1 MCRPNTNFFLVRSRT
16 VRKSH
21 TVLVQRARLRPR
33 DAHAVDRALA
43 AFHVVGGDLEG
54 RVLDEFAHALRASP
68 LNLAEGFSM
77 GPLALAS
84 TLVKVAARPLAVL
97 QSFRLLGLHKHI
109 VFDRATRA
117 IPAAAE
123 PLSRLT

>member
-1 MCRPNTNFFLVRSRT
+1 MREREREREGTTAGVEREEGEGERE
-16 VRKSH
+16 RGEG
-21 TVLVQRARLRPR
+21 
-33 DAHAVDRALA
+33 HAVDRALA

-68 LNLAEGFSM
+68 LNLLEGFSM

-84 TLVKVAARPLAVL
+84 TLVKVAARPLTVL
-97 QSFRLLGLHKHI
+97 QSFRLLGLHKRI
-109 VFDRATRA
+109 VLDRATRA
-117 IPAAAE
+117 VPAAAE